1 MRPIRVT
8 GVTGNSVPVPLDVYT
23 IGIANAIIESGTA
36 TTQLL
41 QYTLD
46 DPFNPPAGGLVWTP
60 TTATG
65 LNAATQLPSGARAV
79 RAINL
84 IPADTLVVS
93 QQGIQ

>member
-23 IGIANAIIESGTA
+23 IGIASAIIESGTA
-36 TTQLL
+36 TTQQL

-46 DPFNPPAGGLVWTP
+46 NVFDATITPAWTN
-60 TTATG
+60 TAAAG
-65 LNAATQLPSGARAV
+65 LNAAVQIPSGARAV
-79 RAINL
+79 RGTNL

-93 QQGIQ
+93 QQGII